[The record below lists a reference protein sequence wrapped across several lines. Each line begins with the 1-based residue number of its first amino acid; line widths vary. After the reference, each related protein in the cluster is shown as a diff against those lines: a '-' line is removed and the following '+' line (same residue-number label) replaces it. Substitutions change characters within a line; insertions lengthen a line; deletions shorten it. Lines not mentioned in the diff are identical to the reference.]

1 MDTSLDTRSTET
13 GDQPVEVS
21 RSRAVYAYDEL
32 KRRLL
37 VGEFP
42 LTRRLGEVALA
53 ETLGVSRTPVREAL
67 SRLHVEGLV
76 VRLGDGGFSPA
87 APDLPTITELYEV
100 RRSLEFT
107 AINRGCHDRTVL
119 EQIQSQ
125 WAFMSV
131 PSSDAACGPDFV
143 LRDEDFHLE
152 LARAA
157 GNQSL
162 VELLAHTNERIRFVR
177 MQDFLTA
184 DRVAKTID
192 EHLGI
197 VSALLDDRAEVAEHR
212 LRSHLFVSERVVESR
227 AALALSR
234 MLSGANRG

>member
-1 MDTSLDTRSTET
+1 MDTSLDTRSVAGER
-13 GDQPVEVS
+13 PVEVN

-42 LTRRLGEVALA
+42 LTRRLGEVALGEA
-53 ETLGVSRTPVREAL
+53 LGVSRTPVREAL
-67 SRLHVEGLV
+67 SRLHAEGLV

-87 APDLPTITELYEV
+87 APDLPTIAELYEV

-107 AINRGCHDRTVL
+107 ALNRGCHDRAML
-119 EQIQSQ
+119 EQIQSH
-125 WAFMSV
+125 WAFMSA
-131 PSSDAACGPDFV
+131 PSSDADCGPEFV
-143 LRDEDFHLE
+143 LHDEDFHLG

-157 GNQSL
+157 GNHSL
-162 VELLAHTNERIRFVR
+162 VELLSHTNERIRFVR

-184 DRVAKTID
+184 DRVTKTID

-197 VSALLDDRAEVAEHR
+197 VSALLEDRADLAEHR

-234 MLSGANRG
+234 MLSGGTRG